1 MQCNLLH
8 THTHCGI
15 IETRLMQQEGTDTQ
29 RCLKTIQLGKK
40 CLKKKKKKKKR
51 KTLRASEPQGPKRFS
66 ASSQCSRY
74 LVEIG
79 VIAILLVNEIKFS
92 RYLLIMLIKIIR
104 RSSVVYKTFLDS
116 IERLM

>member
-40 CLKKKKKKKKR
+40 CLKKKKKR

-79 VIAILLVNEIKFS
+79 VIAKLLVNEIKFS

-104 RSSVVYKTFLDS
+104 RSFVVYKTFLDS